1 LIKFYLYLNK
11 LVGQEEKMVKKFE
24 IKELSSEDM
33 DKLDDEMKSLIP
45 RFCTNYDHRGIFN
58 ERLFSINFEPENKLD
73 FIQVKEIKEKK
84 FKVTNFG
91 TFVGEHEAFL
101 TGAKCPKCN
110 SEDIFWDY

>member
-1 LIKFYLYLNK
+1 
-11 LVGQEEKMVKKFE
+11 
-24 IKELSSEDM
+24 M

-45 RFCTNYDHRGIFN
+45 RFCTNYDHRGNFN
-58 ERLFSINFEPENKLD
+58 KRLFSINFEPENKLD
-73 FIQVKEIKEKK
+73 EIQVKEIMEKK